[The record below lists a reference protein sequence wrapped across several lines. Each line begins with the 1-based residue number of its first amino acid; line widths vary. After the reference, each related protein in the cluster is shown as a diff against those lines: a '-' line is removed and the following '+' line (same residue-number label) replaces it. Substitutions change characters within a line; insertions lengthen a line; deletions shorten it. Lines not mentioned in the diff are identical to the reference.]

1 MLDPK
6 LIKEKPEMIRN
17 MLKSRAVEF
26 DLDELIKTDEK
37 RREFIIKTDELRK
50 KKNQV
55 GIRISEKKKAKED
68 ASSILAEMKN
78 ISSELTKLESEQ
90 EEIENKYLKLASTIP
105 NLVHE
110 SVPIGI
116 DDSANIEIKKWGN
129 IPKFDF
135 KVKDHIDISENLNLV
150 DLERAAKV
158 AGARFYYLKNDL
170 VRLNQAL
177 INFGLDFLAEKG
189 YSLIQP
195 PYMINR
201 ESMEGAVIAEDFEE
215 VIYKIQD
222 EDLYMIGTSEHAM
235 AAMHSKEIIEGKN
248 IPMKYAGISPCFRKE
263 AGAHGRDQKG
273 IFRVHQF
280 DKIEQFVFSK
290 PEDSWK
296 EHEKL
301 LAVAEEFYQ
310 KLEIPYRVMLLS
322 TGDIGKISAKTYD
335 IEAWMAGQNAY
346 REIVSCSNCLEYQAR
361 RLKIRFRD
369 KTNEDTQYI
378 HTLNSTLIATTRVLV
393 SIMENFQTK
402 EGHIRIPQGFTAIYG
417 KSERDILTY
426 PYILDLKF
434 VKNWH
439 AEKVE

>member
-6 LIKEKPEMIRN
+6 LIKEKPEIIRN

-26 DLDELIKTDEK
+26 DLDALIESDQK

-50 KKNQV
+50 KKNQ
-55 GIRISEKKKAKED
+55 IAAKISEKKKGGED
-68 ASSILAEMKN
+68 ISSILAEMKN
-78 ISSELTKLESEQ
+78 ISNELTKLESEQ
-90 EEIENKYLKLASTIP
+90 ENIENKYLKLASTIP
-105 NLVHE
+105 NLIHE
-110 SVPIGI
+110 SVPIGA
-116 DDSANIEIKKWGN
+116 DDSANKEIKKWGD

-135 KVKDHIDISENLNLV
+135 KIKDHIDISEDLDLV

-177 INFGLDFLAEKG
+177 VHFGLDFLAEKG
-189 YSLIQP
+189 YSLVQP
-195 PYMINR
+195 PYMINKK
-201 ESMEGAVIAEDFEE
+201 SMEGAVIAEDFEE
-215 VIYKIQD
+215 VIYKIQE

-235 AAMHSKEIIEGKN
+235 AAMHSKEIIEGKD
-248 IPMKYAGISPCFRKE
+248 IPIRYAGISPCFRKE

-280 DKIEQFVFSK
+280 DKIEQFVFAK

-296 EHEKL
+296 EHEKML
-301 LAVAEEFYQ
+301 SIAEEFYQ

-322 TGDIGKISAKTYD
+322 TGDTGKISAKTYD

-369 KTNEDTQYI
+369 KTNEDTQHI

-393 SIMENFQTK
+393 AIMENFQTK
-402 EGHIRIPQGFTAIYG
+402 DGHVRIPQVLQSYMGNQTEI
-417 KSERDILTY
+417 
-426 PYILDLKF
+426 
-434 VKNWH
+434 
-439 AEKVE
+439 

>member
-6 LIKEKPEMIRN
+6 LIKEKPEVIKN
-17 MLKSRAVEF
+17 MLKARSVEF
-26 DLDELIKTDEK
+26 DLEGLINSDQQ
-37 RREFIIKTDELRK
+37 RREFITKTDELRK

-55 GIRISEKKKAKED
+55 ALNISEKKKKGED
-68 ASSILAEMKN
+68 ISSILAEMK
-78 ISSELTKLESEQ
+78 SVSEQLSKLEVEQ
-90 EEIENKYLKLASTIP
+90 NNIEKKYLKLATSIP
-105 NLVHE
+105 NLIHE
-110 SVPIGI
+110 SVPIGE
-116 DDSANIEIKKWGN
+116 DEGSNKEIKKWGN
-129 IPKFDF
+129 IPEFDF
-135 KVKDHIDISENLNLV
+135 KIKDHIDISEDLDLV

-177 INFGLDFLAEKG
+177 INFGLDFLREKG
-189 YSLIQP
+189 YSAVQP

-215 VIYKIQD
+215 VIYKIDNQ
-222 EDLYMIGTSEHAM
+222 DLYMIGTSEHAM
-235 AAMHSKEIIEGKN
+235 AAMHSKEIIEGKD
-248 IPMKYAGISPCFRKE
+248 IPKKYAGISPCFRKE

-301 LAVAEEFYQ
+301 LSIAEEFYQ

-322 TGDIGKISAKTYD
+322 TGDTGNISAKTYD

-369 KTNEDTQYI
+369 KTNEDTQYV

-393 SIMENFQTK
+393 AIMENFQTK
-402 EGHIRIPQGFTAIYG
+402 DGHIRIPEVLQGYMGNQKEI
-417 KSERDILTY
+417 
-426 PYILDLKF
+426 
-434 VKNWH
+434 
-439 AEKVE
+439 

>member
-6 LIKEKPEMIRN
+6 LIKEKPQIIRN
-17 MLKSRAVEF
+17 MLKSRAIKF
-26 DLDELIKTDEK
+26 DLDGLIESDQK
-37 RREFIIKTDELRK
+37 RRESIIKTDELRK

-55 GIRISEKKKAKED
+55 AMTISEKKKAGED
-68 ASSILAEMKN
+68 VSIILAEMKN
-78 ISSELTKLESEQ
+78 ISNELTKLESEQ
-90 EEIENKYLKLASTIP
+90 EQVEKKYLKLASTIP

-110 SVPIGI
+110 SVPVGP
-116 DDSANIEIKKWGN
+116 DDSANKEIKKWGK

-135 KVKDHIDISENLNLV
+135 KIKDHIDISEDLGLV

-177 INFGLDFLAEKG
+177 IHFGLDFLAEKG

-215 VIYKIQD
+215 VIYKVQE

-280 DKIEQFVFSK
+280 DKIEQFIFSK

-296 EHEKL
+296 EHEKM
-301 LAVAEEFYQ
+301 LAIAEEFYQ

-369 KTNEDTQYI
+369 KTNEDTQYV

-393 SIMENFQTK
+393 AIMENFQTK
-402 EGHIRIPQGFTAIYG
+402 DGHVRIPQVLQRYMGNQKEI
-417 KSERDILTY
+417 
-426 PYILDLKF
+426 
-434 VKNWH
+434 
-439 AEKVE
+439 

>member
-6 LIKEKPEMIRN
+6 LIKEKPEVIKD
-17 MLKSRAVEF
+17 MLKARSVEF
-26 DLDELIKTDEK
+26 DLEGLIDSDQK
-37 RREFIIKTDELRK
+37 RREFITKTDELRK

-55 GIRISEKKKAKED
+55 ALNISEKKKKGED
-68 ASSILAEMKN
+68 ISSILAEMK
-78 ISSELTKLESEQ
+78 SVSEELSKLEVDQ
-90 EEIENKYLKLASTIP
+90 NNIEKKYLKLATSIP
-105 NLVHE
+105 NLLNE
-110 SVPIGI
+110 SVPIGE
-116 DDSANIEIKKWGN
+116 DDESNKEIKKWGN
-129 IPKFDF
+129 IPEFDF
-135 KVKDHIDISENLNLV
+135 KIKDHIDISEDLDLV

-177 INFGLDFLAEKG
+177 INFGLDFLREKG
-189 YSLIQP
+189 YSVVQP

-215 VIYKIQD
+215 VIYKIDNQ
-222 EDLYMIGTSEHAM
+222 DLYMIGTSEHAM
-235 AAMHSKEIIEGKN
+235 AAMHSKEIIEGKD
-248 IPMKYAGISPCFRKE
+248 IPKKYAGISPCFRKE

-301 LAVAEEFYQ
+301 LSIAEEFYQ

-322 TGDIGKISAKTYD
+322 TGDTGNISAKTYD

-369 KTNEDTQYI
+369 KTNEDTQYV

-393 SIMENFQTK
+393 AIMENFQTK
-402 EGHIRIPQGFTAIYG
+402 DGHIRIPEVLQGYMGNQKEI
-417 KSERDILTY
+417 
-426 PYILDLKF
+426 
-434 VKNWH
+434 
-439 AEKVE
+439 

>member
-6 LIKEKPEMIRN
+6 LIKEKPEIIRN
-17 MLKSRAVEF
+17 MLKSRAVQF
-26 DLDELIKTDEK
+26 DLDALIESDQK
-37 RREFIIKTDELRK
+37 RREFIIKTDDLRK
-50 KKNQV
+50 KKNQIAV
-55 GIRISEKKKAKED
+55 IISEKKKGGED
-68 ASSILAEMKN
+68 ISPILAEMKN
-78 ISSELTKLESEQ
+78 ISNELTKLESEQ
-90 EEIENKYLKLASTIP
+90 ENVENKYLKLASTIP

-110 SVPIGI
+110 SVPIGM
-116 DDSANIEIKKWGN
+116 DDSANEEIKKWGD

-135 KVKDHIDISENLNLV
+135 KIKDHIDISEDLNLV

-177 INFGLDFLAEKG
+177 IHFGLDFLAEKG
-189 YSLIQP
+189 YSLVQP

-215 VIYKIQD
+215 VIYKIQE

-235 AAMHSKEIIEGKN
+235 AAMHSKEIIEGKD

-280 DKIEQFVFSK
+280 DKIEQFIFSK

-296 EHEKL
+296 EHEKM
-301 LAVAEEFYQ
+301 LAIAEEFYQ
-310 KLEIPYRVMLLS
+310 KLGIPYRVMLLS
-322 TGDIGKISAKTYD
+322 SGDIGKISAKTYD

-369 KTNEDTQYI
+369 KTNEDTQYV

-393 SIMENFQTK
+393 AIMENFQTK
-402 EGHIRIPQGFTAIYG
+402 DGYIRIPEVLQSYMGNQKEI
-417 KSERDILTY
+417 K
-426 PYILDLKF
+426 
-434 VKNWH
+434 
-439 AEKVE
+439 

>member
-6 LIKEKPEMIRN
+6 LIKEKPEIIRN

-26 DLDELIKTDEK
+26 DLDGLIESDQK

-50 KKNQV
+50 KKNQ
-55 GIRISEKKKAKED
+55 IAITISEKKKAGED
-68 ASSILAEMKN
+68 ASSIFIEMKN
-78 ISSELTKLESEQ
+78 ISNELTKLELQQ
-90 EEIENKYLKLASTIP
+90 EDIEKKYLKLASTIP
-105 NLVHE
+105 NLIHE

-116 DDSANIEIKKWGN
+116 DDSVNKEIKKWGN

-135 KVKDHIDISENLNLV
+135 KIKDHIDISEDLNLV

-189 YSLIQP
+189 YSLVQP

-215 VIYKIQD
+215 VIYKIQE

-235 AAMHSKEIIEGKN
+235 AAMHSKEIIEGKD

-280 DKIEQFVFSK
+280 DKIEQFIFSR

-296 EHEKL
+296 EHEKM
-301 LAVAEEFYQ
+301 LAIAEEFYQ

-369 KTNEDTQYI
+369 KTNEDTQYV

-393 SIMENFQTK
+393 AIMENFQTK
-402 EGHIRIPQGFTAIYG
+402 DGHIRIPQVLQRYMGNQKEI
-417 KSERDILTY
+417 
-426 PYILDLKF
+426 
-434 VKNWH
+434 
-439 AEKVE
+439 

>member
-6 LIKEKPEMIRN
+6 LIKEKPQVIKD
-17 MLKSRAVEF
+17 MLKARSVEF
-26 DLDELIKTDEK
+26 DLEGLIDSDQK
-37 RREFIIKTDELRK
+37 RREFITKTDELRK

-55 GIRISEKKKAKED
+55 ALNISEKKKKGED
-68 ASSILAEMKN
+68 ISSILAEMK
-78 ISSELTKLESEQ
+78 SVSEQLSKLEVDQ
-90 EEIENKYLKLASTIP
+90 NNIEKKYLKLATSIP
-105 NLVHE
+105 NLIHE
-110 SVPIGI
+110 SVPIGE
-116 DDSANIEIKKWGN
+116 DDESNKEIKKWGN
-129 IPKFDF
+129 IPEFDF
-135 KVKDHIDISENLNLV
+135 KIKDHIDISEDLDLV

-177 INFGLDFLAEKG
+177 INFGLDFLREKG
-189 YSLIQP
+189 YSVVQP

-215 VIYKIQD
+215 VIYKIDNQ
-222 EDLYMIGTSEHAM
+222 DLYMIGTSEHAM
-235 AAMHSKEIIEGKN
+235 AAMHSKEIIEGKD
-248 IPMKYAGISPCFRKE
+248 IPKKYAGISPCFRKE

-301 LAVAEEFYQ
+301 LSIAEEFYQ

-322 TGDIGKISAKTYD
+322 TGDTGNISAKTYD

-369 KTNEDTQYI
+369 KTNEDTQYV

-393 SIMENFQTK
+393 AIMENFQTK
-402 EGHIRIPQGFTAIYG
+402 DGHIRIPEVLQGYMGNQKEI
-417 KSERDILTY
+417 
-426 PYILDLKF
+426 
-434 VKNWH
+434 
-439 AEKVE
+439 

>member
-6 LIKEKPEMIRN
+6 LIKEKPEVIKD
-17 MLKSRAVEF
+17 MLKARSVEF
-26 DLDELIKTDEK
+26 DLEGLINSDQK
-37 RREFIIKTDELRK
+37 RREFITKTDELRK

-55 GIRISEKKKAKED
+55 ALNISEKKKKGED
-68 ASSILAEMKN
+68 ISSILAEMK
-78 ISSELTKLESEQ
+78 SVSEQLSKLEVDQ
-90 EEIENKYLKLASTIP
+90 NNIEKKYLKLATSIP
-105 NLVHE
+105 NLIHE
-110 SVPIGI
+110 SVPIGE
-116 DDSANIEIKKWGN
+116 DEESNKEIKKWGN
-129 IPKFDF
+129 IPEFDF
-135 KVKDHIDISENLNLV
+135 KIKDHIDISEDLDLV

-177 INFGLDFLAEKG
+177 INFGLDFLREKG
-189 YSLIQP
+189 YSAVQP

-215 VIYKIQD
+215 VIYKIDNQ
-222 EDLYMIGTSEHAM
+222 DLYMIGTSEHAM
-235 AAMHSKEIIEGKN
+235 AAMHSKEIIEGKD
-248 IPMKYAGISPCFRKE
+248 IPKKYAGISPCFRKE

-301 LAVAEEFYQ
+301 LSIAEEFYQ

-322 TGDIGKISAKTYD
+322 TGDTGNISAKTYD

-369 KTNEDTQYI
+369 KTNEDTQYV

-393 SIMENFQTK
+393 AIMENFQTK
-402 EGHIRIPQGFTAIYG
+402 DGHIRIPEVLQGYMGNQKEI
-417 KSERDILTY
+417 
-426 PYILDLKF
+426 
-434 VKNWH
+434 
-439 AEKVE
+439 

>member
-6 LIKEKPEMIRN
+6 LIKERPEIIRN
-17 MLKSRAVEF
+17 MLKARAVEF
-26 DLDELIKTDEK
+26 DLDGLIESDQK
-37 RREFIIKTDELRK
+37 RREFIIKTDDLRK

-55 GIRISEKKKAKED
+55 AITISEKKKAGED

-78 ISSELTKLESEQ
+78 ISNELTKFESEQ
-90 EEIENKYLKLASTIP
+90 EDIERKYLKLASTIP
-105 NLVHE
+105 NLVDE
-110 SVPIGI
+110 SVPIGP
-116 DDSANIEIKKWGN
+116 DESANKEIKKWGN

-135 KVKDHIDISENLNLV
+135 KIKDHIDISEDLNLV

-177 INFGLDFLAEKG
+177 IHFGLDFLAEKG
-189 YSLIQP
+189 YSLVQP

-215 VIYKIQD
+215 VIYKVQE

-280 DKIEQFVFSK
+280 DKIEQFIFSK

-296 EHEKL
+296 EHEKM

-369 KTNEDTQYI
+369 KTNEDTQYV

-393 SIMENFQTK
+393 AIMENFQTK
-402 EGHIRIPQGFTAIYG
+402 DGHIQIPQVLQSYMGNQKEIQ
-417 KSERDILTY
+417 
-426 PYILDLKF
+426 
-434 VKNWH
+434 
-439 AEKVE
+439 

>member
-6 LIKEKPEMIRN
+6 LIKEKPEIIRN
-17 MLKSRAVEF
+17 MLKSRAVQF
-26 DLDELIKTDEK
+26 DLDALIESDQK
-37 RREFIIKTDELRK
+37 RREFIIKTDDLRK
-50 KKNQV
+50 KKNQ
-55 GIRISEKKKAKED
+55 IAAIISEKKKGGED
-68 ASSILAEMKN
+68 ISPILAEMKN
-78 ISSELTKLESEQ
+78 ISNELTKLESEQ
-90 EEIENKYLKLASTIP
+90 ENVENKYLKLASTIP

-110 SVPIGI
+110 SVPIGM
-116 DDSANIEIKKWGN
+116 DDSANEEIKKWGD

-135 KVKDHIDISENLNLV
+135 KIKDHIDISEDLNLV

-177 INFGLDFLAEKG
+177 IHFGLDFLAEKG
-189 YSLIQP
+189 YSLVQP

-215 VIYKIQD
+215 VIYKIQE

-235 AAMHSKEIIEGKN
+235 AAMHSKEIIEGKD

-280 DKIEQFVFSK
+280 DKIEQFIFSK

-296 EHEKL
+296 EHEKM
-301 LAVAEEFYQ
+301 LAIAEEFYQ

-322 TGDIGKISAKTYD
+322 TGDMGKISAKTYD

-369 KTNEDTQYI
+369 KTNEDTQYV

-393 SIMENFQTK
+393 AIMENFQTK
-402 EGHIRIPQGFTAIYG
+402 EGHVRIPEVLQKYMGNQKEI
-417 KSERDILTY
+417 
-426 PYILDLKF
+426 
-434 VKNWH
+434 
-439 AEKVE
+439 

>member
-6 LIKEKPEMIRN
+6 LIKEKPEIIRN

-26 DLDELIKTDEK
+26 DLDGLIESDQK

-50 KKNQV
+50 KKNQIAV
-55 GIRISEKKKAKED
+55 AISEKKKASED
-68 ASSILAEMKN
+68 TSLIFIEMKN
-78 ISSELTKLESEQ
+78 ISNELTKLESQQ
-90 EEIENKYLKLASTIP
+90 EDSEKKYLKLASTIP
-105 NLVHE
+105 NLIHD
-110 SVPIGI
+110 SVPVGI
-116 DDSANIEIKKWGN
+116 DDSSNKEVKKWGN

-135 KVKDHIDISENLNLV
+135 KIKDHIDISEDLDLV

-177 INFGLDFLAEKG
+177 IHFGLDFLTEKG

-215 VIYKIQD
+215 VIYKVEE

-235 AAMHSKEIIEGKN
+235 AAMHSKEIIEGKK
-248 IPMKYAGISPCFRKE
+248 IPMKYAGVSPCFRKE

-280 DKIEQFVFSK
+280 DKIEQFIFSK

-296 EHEKL
+296 EHEKM

-322 TGDIGKISAKTYD
+322 SGDIGKISAKTYD

-369 KTNEDTQYI
+369 KTNEDTQYV

-393 SIMENFQTK
+393 AIMENFQTK
-402 EGHIRIPQGFTAIYG
+402 DGHIRIPQVLQSYMGNQKEI
-417 KSERDILTY
+417 
-426 PYILDLKF
+426 
-434 VKNWH
+434 
-439 AEKVE
+439 

>member
-6 LIKEKPEMIRN
+6 LIKEKPEIIRN
-17 MLKSRAVEF
+17 MLKSRSVEF
-26 DLDELIKTDEK
+26 DLDGLIKSDQK

-55 GIRISEKKKAKED
+55 AMTISEKKKAGAEV
-68 ASSILAEMKN
+68 SSILVEMKS
-78 ISSELTKLESEQ
+78 ISNELTKLELEQ
-90 EEIENKYLKLASTIP
+90 EEVEKKYLKLASTIP

-110 SVPIGI
+110 SVPIGP
-116 DDSANIEIKKWGN
+116 DDSANKEIKKWGN

-135 KVKDHIDISENLNLV
+135 KIKDHIDISEDLNLV

-177 INFGLDFLAEKG
+177 IHFGLDFLAAKS
-189 YSLIQP
+189 YSLVQP

-215 VIYKIQD
+215 VIYKVQE

-235 AAMHSKEIIEGKN
+235 AAMHSKEIIEGKD

-296 EHEKL
+296 EHEKM

-369 KTNEDTQYI
+369 KTNENTQYV

-393 SIMENFQTK
+393 AIMENFQTK
-402 EGHIRIPQGFTAIYG
+402 DGHIRIPQVLQSYMGNQKEI
-417 KSERDILTY
+417 
-426 PYILDLKF
+426 
-434 VKNWH
+434 
-439 AEKVE
+439 